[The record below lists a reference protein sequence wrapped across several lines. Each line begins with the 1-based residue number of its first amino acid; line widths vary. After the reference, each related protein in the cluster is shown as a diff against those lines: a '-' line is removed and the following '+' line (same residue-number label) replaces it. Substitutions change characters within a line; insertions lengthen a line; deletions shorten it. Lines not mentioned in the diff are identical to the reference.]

1 MTSVNPATILQ
12 YMRLAIQTAEKARG
26 KCSPNPFVGAVI
38 VNQDKIV
45 STGWTQSYGS
55 DHAEVQ
61 ALKKAGKAAKNADLF
76 VTLEPCSHY
85 GKTPPCAIAIIN
97 AGIKKVFIGIEDPN
111 PLVAGKGINMLK
123 AAGIEVQSG
132 IFAEKVSRQLEEYLC
147 YITKQRPF
155 VTLKTALSLDGKF
168 SAMDGSSRW
177 ITGEKARAYVHRL
190 RSEQDVILTGI
201 KTVLVDDPL
210 LNVRLPGKPKQPLRA
225 VLDPLLQIPLSSKL
239 VQSASLSPVLVFC
252 SDTAPDHEKA
262 LELAKAGVQLSYLP
276 LQNGFFEPAA
286 VLEELYI
293 RKYYSVLLETG
304 SLLAESFLH
313 AALIDKFKLF
323 FGPLILGGYNSPFPA
338 LGLTNMANAIKL
350 KEITLRRF
358 KDDIMVTAYPAMD

>member
-1 MTSVNPATILQ
+1 MDTATIQQ

-38 VNQDKIV
+38 VKHDNIV
-45 STGWTQSYGS
+45 SKGWTQSYGS
-55 DHAEVQ
+55 DHAEIQ
-61 ALKKAGKAAKNADLF
+61 ALKKAGKDARNADLF

-85 GKTPPCAIAIIN
+85 GKTPPCALAIIN
-97 AGIKKVFIGIEDPN
+97 SGIKRVFIGIEDPN
-111 PLVAGKGINMLK
+111 PLVAGKGIGLLK
-123 AAGIEVQSG
+123 ASGIEVQSG
-132 IFAEKVSRQLEEYLC
+132 ILVDRITRQLEEYLC
-147 YITKQRPF
+147 YIIKQRPF

-210 LNVRLPGKPKQPLRA
+210 LNVRLPGKRKQPLRA

-239 VQSASLSPVLVFC
+239 VQSASQSPVLIFSSVEQ
-252 SDTAPDHEKA
+252 TPNEKA
-262 LELAKAGVQLSYLP
+262 LKLAQAGVQLCNLP
-276 LQNGFFEPAA
+276 LQDGLFNPAD
-286 VLEELYI
+286 VIGELYN
-293 RKYYSVLLETG
+293 RRFYSVLLETG
-304 SLLAESFLH
+304 SLLAESFLRF
-313 AALIDKFKLF
+313 ALVDKFKLF
-323 FGPLILGGYNSPFPA
+323 YGPLILGGNNSPFPT
-338 LGLTNMANAIKL
+338 LGLANMANAINL

-358 KDDIMVTAYPAMD
+358 KDDFLVTAYPVMD